1 MTELIWPNNYNIVD
15 IFLLIGNYITIG
27 NCIVIGN
34 CITIKNCI
42 TIGNYIIVENCI
54 NKLNQK
60 NILVLVS
67 ISIRNNNHD

>member
-15 IFLLIGNYITIG
+15 IFLL
-27 NCIVIGN
+27 
-34 CITIKNCI
+34 
-42 TIGNYIIVENCI
+42 IGNYIIVENCI